1 MFRKVDI
8 MKTVVYLADGSNP
21 HTKKWCDFF
30 KNRGYEIHVISLNGG
45 EIDGVKVYD
54 FSSNVEKLKNENIFK
69 KVGYMRS
76 IKEIKTLV
84 HQIKPD
90 ILHAQYASS
99 YGLIGSLLGYHPYVI
114 SVWGTDIYDF
124 PNNGFIQKN
133 IIKHNFRKADY
144 IFSNSR
150 DMAKEANKYTD
161 KHVDV
166 TFFGVDMDRF
176 RPIEVE
182 KEDAFVIGIIKS
194 LEKKYGIEYL
204 LRAFKMIKDEY
215 KDGYN
220 GKNIVL
226 KIGGSGSQ
234 MDNLKSLT
242 KELELSDVEF
252 LGRVSPEN
260 VAKTFN
266 SFDVTVFPSLREGF
280 GVAAIES
287 EACEVPVIV
296 TNVGGHPES
305 LSDGETGIIVEPKEP
320 EQIKKAI
327 VKLMEDEKLRLKM
340 GKNGRNF
347 VRKHYEV
354 NSNFSDIE
362 KIYDSIISK

>member
-1 MFRKVDI
+1 
-8 MKTVVYLADGSNP
+8 MKTVCYLADGSNP
-21 HTKKWCDFF
+21 HTLKWCSFF
-30 KNRGYEIHVISLNGG
+30 KNKGYDIHVISLNGG
-45 EIDGVKVYD
+45 HMEGIKIYNFG
-54 FSSNVEKLKNENIFK
+54 SNVEELKNENISK
-69 KVGYMRS
+69 KTGYLGS
-76 IKEIKTLV
+76 IKQIKKLV
-84 HQIKPD
+84 NEIKPD

-99 YGLIGSLLGYHPYVI
+99 YGFIGSLLGYHPYII

-124 PNNGFIQKN
+124 PNNGFIQKQ

-150 DMAKEANKYTD
+150 DMAKEANKYTA

-176 RPIEVE
+176 KPMEVE

-194 LEKKYGIEYL
+194 LEKKYGVEYL
-204 LRAFKMIKDEY
+204 IQAFKMLKDEY
-215 KDGYN
+215 KD
-220 GKNIVL
+220 KKIIL

-234 MDNLKSLT
+234 MDNLINLA
-242 KELELSDVEF
+242 KELGIENDVQF
-252 LGRVSPEN
+252 LGRISPEN
-260 VAKTFN
+260 VSKTFN

-305 LSDGETGIIVEPKEP
+305 VWENETGLIVEPKQP
-320 EQIKKAI
+320 EEIKNAI
-327 VKLMEDEKLRLKM
+327 IKLMENDELRLNM
-340 GKNGRNF
+340 GKKGRQF
-347 VRKHYEV
+347 VRENYEV
-354 NSNFSDIE
+354 NLNFNDIE
-362 KIYDSIISK
+362 KIYDSIFDKYKK

>member
-8 MKTVVYLADGSNP
+8 MKTIVYLADGSNP

-215 KDGYN
+215 K
-220 GKNIVL
+220 L
-226 KIGGSGSQ
+226 
-234 MDNLKSLT
+234 SL
-242 KELELSDVEF
+242 
-252 LGRVSPEN
+252 
-260 VAKTFN
+260 
-266 SFDVTVFPSLREGF
+266 
-280 GVAAIES
+280 IH
-287 EACEVPVIV
+287 I
-296 TNVGGHPES
+296 
-305 LSDGETGIIVEPKEP
+305 
-320 EQIKKAI
+320 
-327 VKLMEDEKLRLKM
+327 
-340 GKNGRNF
+340 
-347 VRKHYEV
+347 
-354 NSNFSDIE
+354 
-362 KIYDSIISK
+362 

>member
-1 MFRKVDI
+1 

-30 KNRGYEIHVISLNGG
+30 KKRGYEISVISLNGG

-54 FSSNVEKLKNENIFK
+54 FSANVEDLKNENISK
-69 KVGYMRS
+69 KSGYLGN
-76 IKEIKTLV
+76 IKEIKKLV
-84 HQIKPD
+84 HKIKPD

-99 YGLIGSLLGYHPYVI
+99 YGLIGSLVGYHPYII

-133 IIKHNFRKADY
+133 IIKFNFRKADY

-150 DMAKEANKYTD
+150 DMAKEANKYTN

-176 RPIEVE
+176 KPMEVQ

-194 LEKKYGIEYL
+194 LENKYGIEYL
-204 LRAFKMIKDEY
+204 LKAFKMVKEEY
-215 KDGYN
+215 KDGFN

-234 MDNLKSLT
+234 MENLVNLT
-242 KELELSDVEF
+242 KELELEDVEF

-305 LSDGETGIIVEPKEP
+305 LLNNETGIIVEPKSP
-320 EQIKKAI
+320 EQLRDAI
-327 VKLMEDEKLRLKM
+327 VKLMKDEELRLLM
-340 GKNGRNF
+340 GKKGREF
-347 VRKHYEV
+347 VRDNYEV

-362 KIYDSIISK
+362 KIYDSIINR